1 MNGSP
6 LVKLQSWL
14 NIRGPV
20 NSASYTLPGYLQ
32 AVEPEAGRRALAQFR
47 SGSHWLGVEA
57 GRWIRPRLEREER
70 LCKRCD
76 LAAVDDEA
84 HMIWACPKLIDI
96 RIQHID
102 LFRDGAP
109 QVERFLQQDASQLA
123 AFLHKC
129 YCKCGDLEDWSAAHP

>member
-1 MNGSP
+1 M
-6 LVKLQSWL
+6 
-14 NIRGPV
+14 
-20 NSASYTLPGYLQ
+20 
-32 AVEPEAGRRALAQFR
+32 
-47 SGSHWLGVEA
+47 
-57 GRWIRPRLEREER
+57 
-70 LCKRCD
+70 
-76 LAAVDDEA
+76 DDEA

-123 AFLHKC
+123 AFLYKC

>member
-1 MNGSP
+1 M
-6 LVKLQSWL
+6 
-14 NIRGPV
+14 
-20 NSASYTLPGYLQ
+20 
-32 AVEPEAGRRALAQFR
+32 
-47 SGSHWLGVEA
+47 